1 MKAFLTRRKSLP
13 VAASAALAMS
23 LSACGSITGSNPTV
37 VEKPTFAADTTRAQF
52 SSDEEITIGSKFG
65 QPLFG
70 QKGFD
75 VGLDVTAGGWREVFV
90 ENFDV
95 PVALGDFPGP
105 EYADRWMSYD
115 GFEDTS
121 GIGLYK
127 PSEVLS
133 VHDGSLDMYLHTKA
147 GRPLGAAPV
156 PLINGEWRGHLYGR
170 YTVRFKTDALE
181 GFGAGWLLWPDSN
194 DWNEGE
200 IDFPEGGLD
209 ATIQANQHCIGDP
222 EEKCLAV
229 DTGVEFSDG
238 WHTTMIE
245 WTPSGVV
252 YYLDG
257 RVVGTSPE
265 SPSTPMH
272 LVLQTGTN
280 GVKPHASVAG
290 HVLIDSVTISAW
302 G

>member
-1 MKAFLTRRKSLP
+1 MEMTGHDHQRSGAEP
-13 VAASAALAMS
+13 ANAPGAAPGSA
-23 LSACGSITGSNPTV
+23 
-37 VEKPTFAADTTRAQF
+37 
-52 SSDEEITIGSKFG
+52 FG
-65 QPLFG
+65 QQNAYGFG
-70 QKGFD
+70 FPPPSDRRRPTPWWHGG
-75 VGLDVTAGGWREVFV
+75 VGVVGIVTMAVVAIVASIGVFGILERTAGGWREVFV

>member
-1 MKAFLTRRKSLP
+1 MAVVAIIASIGVFGIFEHKSGAF
-13 VAASAALAMS
+13 
-23 LSACGSITGSNPTV
+23 
-37 VEKPTFAADTTRAQF
+37 
-52 SSDEEITIGSKFG
+52 
-65 QPLFG
+65 
-70 QKGFD
+70 
-75 VGLDVTAGGWREVFV
+75 REVFV

-95 PVALGDFPGP
+95 PAPLGEFPGTS
-105 EYADRWMSYD
+105 YADTWMSYD
-115 GFEDTS
+115 GFGDTS

-147 GRPLGAAPV
+147 GKPLGAAPV
-156 PLINGEWRGHLYGR
+156 PLINGEWGGHIYGR
-170 YTVRFKTDALE
+170 FTVRFKTDALP

-209 ATIQANQHCIGDP
+209 STIQANQHCVGDP

-229 DTGVEFSDG
+229 DTGVDFSSG
-238 WHTTMIE
+238 WHTTTIE

-257 RVVGTSPE
+257 EVVGKSPE

-272 LVLQTGTN
+272 LVLQTATN
-280 GVKPHASVAG
+280 GVKPDASVAG